1 MGKIYDKASII
12 VPQGSAYET
21 AYVWAT
27 KPLTDDGK
35 QNYIRNG
42 SATRIT
48 DCGEVKEVGSNIPQ
62 YDYIDGL
69 PWVKLEKQ
77 STNLEKNSHGFTNGG
92 TNQFNPNWYDS
103 NVTISNNAAIS
114 PEGKINATKLTLTTS
129 SFDTYTTYQ
138 GLTNGTAYT
147 WSCYVK
153 LGTAA
158 SFCVVPNDTQNWNAF
173 NAQSGAI
180 KKFTSADGLS
190 TTEWKRISV
199 EVTANSTAEINL
211 HLGSHSNSSISQQD
225 AGTVFI
231 WGIQMEA
238 SRAPTSLIKTTG
250 SAVTRPQ
257 NFYNADAFKSGYEF
271 TPAGWSYA
279 TKIKWGAEY
288 GNGGN
293 VKRFATSNYSSV
305 WYLLEPYNNGT
316 AYISLGPAGAALL
329 SGVNLDK
336 FIVYRYNGTVLSV
349 YNNGNLIGSGTAA
362 MGGNFTQ
369 KDRYGDSG
377 FIGHIGDELYF
388 NQCLSADEAIQLS
401 LQ

>member
-12 VPQGSAYET
+12 IPQGAAYET

-27 KPLTDDGK
+27 KPLTDDAK
-35 QNYIRNG
+35 QNYVRNG

-48 DCGEVKEVGSNIPQ
+48 DCGEIKEVGSNIPQ

-77 STNLEKNSHGFTNGG
+77 STNLDKNSHGFTNGG
-92 TNQFNPNWYDS
+92 SNQFNPNWYDS
-103 NVTISNNAAIS
+103 NVTITNNVATS
-114 PEGKINATKLTLTTS
+114 PEGKINATQLTLTST
-129 SFDTYTTYQ
+129 SFDTYTSYIS
-138 GLTNGTAYT
+138 LTNGTTYT

-153 LGTAA
+153 LGTAT
-158 SFCVVPNDTQNWNAF
+158 SFCVVANDTQSWDAF
-173 NAQSGAI
+173 NAQSGAV
-180 KKFTSADGLS
+180 KRFTSADGLS
-190 TTEWKRISV
+190 TTEWTRISV
-199 EVTANSTAEINL
+199 TVTANTNAAINL
-211 HLGSHSNSSISQQD
+211 HLGAHSNSSIFQQD
-225 AGTVFI
+225 AGTVFV

-238 SRAPTSLIKTTG
+238 SYVPTSLIKTTG

-257 NFYNADAFKSGYEF
+257 NFYNSDSFKSGYEF
-271 TPAGWSYA
+271 TSAGWSYA
-279 TKIKWGAEY
+279 VKIKWGAEF

-293 VKRFATSNYSSV
+293 VKRFATSNYSDV

-316 AYISLGPAGAALL
+316 AYISLGPAGTELL
-329 SGVNLDK
+329 SNVNLDK
-336 FIVYRYNGTVLSV
+336 FIVYRYNGTTLYA
-349 YNNGNLIGSGTAA
+349 YNNGNLIGSGTAS

-377 FIGHIGDELYF
+377 FVGHMGDELYF
-388 NQCLSADEAIQLS
+388 NQCLSAEDAIQLS

>member
-12 VPQGSAYET
+12 VPQGSAYEA

-35 QNYIRNG
+35 QNYIRSG

-77 STNLEKNSHGFTNGG
+77 STNLITNSVSLNSSFTNAG
-92 TNQFNPNWYDS
+92 TTASQGSAP
-103 NVTISNNAAIS
+103 S
-114 PEGKINATKLTLTTS
+114 PEGKINAVTIGCSDTVAHYYTIVGTSNAGTRHVFSCWYKGTAGETVRMRALNSGTGALDAEKLITFTGEWQREYISFVPGTTYSYAYIVDRRTGVGTATSFQAYGAQIEFGYVPS
-129 SFDTYTTYQ
+129 SF
-138 GLTNGTAYT
+138 
-147 WSCYVK
+147 
-153 LGTAA
+153 
-158 SFCVVPNDTQNWNAF
+158 
-173 NAQSGAI
+173 
-180 KKFTSADGLS
+180 
-190 TTEWKRISV
+190 
-199 EVTANSTAEINL
+199 
-211 HLGSHSNSSISQQD
+211 
-225 AGTVFI
+225 
-231 WGIQMEA
+231 
-238 SRAPTSLIKTTG
+238 IKTTG

-279 TKIKWGAEY
+279 TKIKWGGEF

-316 AYISLGPAGAALL
+316 AYISLGPAGSALL

-349 YNNGNLIGSGTAA
+349 YNNGNLIGSGTVA

-388 NQCLSADEAIQLS
+388 NQCLSAEEAIQLS